1 MKLSK
6 INFNLIYC
14 GLCVMGIFG
23 CSNFEIAED
32 MDKPVPPI
40 AKKIEKQLVDNGDV
54 RIDNYYW
61 MKLTDEQKNSGNP
74 DEQTTN
80 VLGYLE
86 AENNYTEEVL
96 GHTADLQEEL
106 YKEIIGRIK
115 QTDESVPYES
125 NGYWYYSRYEEGN
138 EYPIYCRK
146 KDSLDSDEEVI
157 LNVNEMAEG
166 HEYIQVSG
174 LRVSPDNKM
183 LAFSVDTV
191 SRRRYTIYFK
201 NLENGE
207 ILDTTIPNTSG
218 GAVWPMDNHT
228 VFYTSKDPVTLLQN
242 KVFRHKIGTD
252 SKNDQLVYEELDD
265 TFYTGIY
272 RTKSDKFLVI
282 WSNSTLTNY
291 FQILEAE
298 NPDGKFREFYKREKG
313 HEYRI
318 DHYENKFY
326 ITTNWDALNFRLME
340 TPDNA
345 TDKENWKEVI
355 PHREDVLLSGVEVF
369 KKWLVVNEREKGLRQ
384 LRIINQQSKE
394 EHYLDFGE
402 QAYTAYVSTNR
413 VYDSEILRYGY
424 TSMTTPNSTYDY
436 DLNSRKKEL
445 LKQQEVVGGYNS
457 DDYITERLYGEA
469 RDGTLVPISLVY
481 KKGLE
486 KNGDNPLLL
495 YGYGSYGA
503 TIDPRFSSIR
513 LSLLD
518 RGFIYAIAH
527 IRGGQMLGR
536 QWYEDGKMFKKK
548 NTFTDFIDCGE
559 YLIKQNYTNTDKLFA
574 MGRSA
579 GGLLMG
585 AVVNMRPDLWKGVVA
600 GVPFV
605 DVMTTMLDETIPL
618 TTGEYDEW
626 GNPNTLESYEYM
638 KSYSPYDQVGT
649 HEYPNMLVTTGLHD
663 SQVQY
668 WEPAKWVA
676 KLRDMKTD
684 DNELLLKTN
693 MDAGHGGASGRFERY
708 KITALEYAFFLYLLE
723 EEGVGDGDGEEKT
736 GAGD

>member
-1 MKLSK
+1 MS
-6 INFNLIYC
+6 I
-14 GLCVMGIFG
+14 GILG
-23 CSNFEIAED
+23 CSSPENTEE
-32 MDKPVPPI
+32 MNKPIPPI
-40 AKKIEKQLVDNGDV
+40 AEKIEKRLVANGDV
-54 RIDNYYW
+54 RVDNYYW
-61 MKLTDEQKNSGNP
+61 MKLTDEQKNSEDP
-74 DEQTTN
+74 DEQTKN

-86 AENNYTEEVL
+86 AENSYTKDIL

-106 YKEIIGRIK
+106 YNEIVGRIK

-125 NGYWYYSRYEEGN
+125 NGYWYYTRYEEGN

-146 KDSLDSDEEVI
+146 KESLESAEGI
-157 LNVNEMAEG
+157 MLNVNEMAEG
-166 HEYIQVSG
+166 HEYFQVRG
-174 LRVSPDNKM
+174 LSISPDNKI
-183 LAFSVDTV
+183 LAYGVDTV

-201 NLENGE
+201 NLETGATME
-207 ILDTTIPNTSG
+207 STIPNTSG
-218 GAVWPMDNHT
+218 GVVWPMKNT
-228 VFYTSKDPVTLLQN
+228 MIFYTTKDPVTLLQN
-242 KVFRHKIGTD
+242 KVFKHVIGSD
-252 SKNDQLVYEELDD
+252 YKNDQLVYEEKDD

-272 RTKSDKFLVI
+272 RSKSDKFLII
-282 WSNSTLTNY
+282 WSGSTLTNHY
-291 FQILEAE
+291 QILEAD
-298 NPDGKFREFYKREKG
+298 NPDGNFREFYKREEG
-313 HEYRI
+313 MEYGI
-318 DHYENKFY
+318 EHYENKFY
-326 ITTNWDALNFRLME
+326 VTTNWEALNFRLME
-340 TPDNA
+340 TPDDA
-345 TDKENWKEVI
+345 TDKENWTEVI
-355 PHREDVLLSGVEVF
+355 PHRKDVLLSGVEVF
-369 KKWLVVNEREKGLRQ
+369 KNWLIVNEREKGLRQ
-384 LRIINQQSKE
+384 LRIINQKTRE

-436 DLNSRKKEL
+436 DLNSRSKEL
-445 LKQQEVVGGYNS
+445 LKQQEVVGGYNP

-469 RDGTLVPISLVY
+469 RDGTMVPISLVY
-481 KKGLE
+481 KKGLK

-503 TIDPRFSSIR
+503 TIDPTFSSVR

-518 RGFIYAIAH
+518 RGFVYAIAH
-527 IRGGQMLGR
+527 IRGGQTLGR
-536 QWYEDGKMFKKK
+536 QWYEDGKMYKKK
-548 NTFTDFIDCGE
+548 NTFNDFIDCGE
-559 YLIKQNYTNTDKLFA
+559 YLISQNYTNKEKLFA
-574 MGRSA
+574 MGGSA

-600 GVPFV
+600 AVPFV

-626 GNPNTLESYEYM
+626 GNPNELESYEYM

-649 HEYPNMLVTTGLHD
+649 HDYPNMLVTTGLHD

-684 DNELLLKTN
+684 DNVLLLKTN

-708 KITALEYAFFLYLLE
+708 KITALEYAFFLDLLE
-723 EEGVGDGDGEEKT
+723 TSE
-736 GAGD
+736 